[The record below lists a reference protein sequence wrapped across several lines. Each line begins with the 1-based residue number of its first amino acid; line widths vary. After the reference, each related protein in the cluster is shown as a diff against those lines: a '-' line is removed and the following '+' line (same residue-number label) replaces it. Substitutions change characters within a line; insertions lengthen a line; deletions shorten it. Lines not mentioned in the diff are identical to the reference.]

1 MASDMLK
8 KVHLIKIT
16 TLQVEAFDPKME
28 NCHKCVEETHREG
41 TSLVSKLF
49 RVRRRPTVK
58 ANYQLVPQEST
69 EWFSCSYFH
78 LFLSQVLTWTH
89 ISITK
94 IFHHFKFFS
103 CTCTNIYIH
112 NYFLQWWSNARVLP
126 RILEWQLKFILP
138 CPIYKTIII
147 H

>member
-69 EWFSCSYFH
+69 E
-78 LFLSQVLTWTH
+78 
-89 ISITK
+89 
-94 IFHHFKFFS
+94 
-103 CTCTNIYIH
+103 
-112 NYFLQWWSNARVLP
+112 
-126 RILEWQLKFILP
+126 
-138 CPIYKTIII
+138 
-147 H
+147 